1 MYRNLGFMC
10 FTLLDPAV
18 VQKSRML
25 MQLHFL
31 KDSWQNITVTEQ
43 LKALLPF
50 QNFPQDSSEE
60 ESYNIKAAEIR
71 PHLMNAGLQNLV
83 LSFTIKILFSD
94 TCACNRHVL
103 WGFRRKGET
112 VVWRGNKVRT
122 NSTAVKIDCGVI

>member
-1 MYRNLGFMC
+1 MC

-60 ESYNIKAAEIR
+60 ES
-71 PHLMNAGLQNLV
+71 
-83 LSFTIKILFSD
+83 
-94 TCACNRHVL
+94 
-103 WGFRRKGET
+103 
-112 VVWRGNKVRT
+112 
-122 NSTAVKIDCGVI
+122 